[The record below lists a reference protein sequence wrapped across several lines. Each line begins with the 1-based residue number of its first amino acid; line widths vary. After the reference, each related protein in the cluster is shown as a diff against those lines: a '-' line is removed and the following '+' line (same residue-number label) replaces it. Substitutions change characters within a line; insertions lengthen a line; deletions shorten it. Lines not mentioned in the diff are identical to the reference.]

1 MRFIKPLDLEKIR
14 QIIAKYDV
22 VAVVEEAIESG
33 SVGQSIAYEIVKM
46 QESRP
51 EFKHFCLKDDVVQ
64 HGKRNQLLELE
75 GLGEHS
81 ICQELLKAIK
91 K

>member
-1 MRFIKPLDLEKIR
+1 M
-14 QIIAKYDV
+14 
-22 VAVVEEAIESG
+22 EEAIESG

-64 HGKRNQLLELE
+64 HGKRNQLWSWKVLA
-75 GLGEHS
+75 S
-81 ICQELLKAIK
+81 IPFARNF
-91 K
+91 